1 MSFFKDMCR
10 SLEIFDPQLRYQ
22 VLTSV
27 WPHKIIK
34 NCFTTVEYDIRCYR
48 SLIDYLSNN
57 GQLSRVFLL
66 QPDFTILNVQAL
78 ELKVTKW
85 EAEMRDLNTL
95 RKFLYIHLTPE
106 QLKSKM
112 REVLNLDIENYKRRC
127 RNIFDVDHER
137 TREVSKKKE

>member
-1 MSFFKDMCR
+1 
-10 SLEIFDPQLRYQ
+10 
-22 VLTSV
+22 
-27 WPHKIIK
+27 
-34 NCFTTVEYDIRCYR
+34 
-48 SLIDYLSNN
+48 
-57 GQLSRVFLL
+57 
-66 QPDFTILNVQAL
+66 
-78 ELKVTKW
+78 
-85 EAEMRDLNTL
+85 MRDLNTL